1 MNPQDVAGLVM
12 VVLVGLCGG
21 YWLVSK
27 LFPGSSSSPTTPGA
41 ASAAAPEAPGGWH
54 EVLQV
59 APTASADEIRAAYR
73 QLISQYHPDKV
84 ETLGPD
90 IRDLARRKSQEITVA
105 YERGLKARGQPA

>member
-1 MNPQDVAGLVM
+1 MAFLLM
-12 VVLVGLCGG
+12 VVLVGLYGG

-27 LFPGSSSSPTTPGA
+27 LFAGSSSA
-41 ASAAAPEAPGGWH
+41 ARPRDAAADGTPAAPGGWH
-54 EVLQV
+54 DVLQV
-59 APTASADEIRAAYR
+59 APTASAEEIRAAYR

-105 YERGLKARGQPA
+105 YELGLKARGEPA

>member
-1 MNPQDVAGLVM
+1 M
-12 VVLVGLCGG
+12 VVLAGLCGG

-27 LFPGSSSSPTTPGA
+27 LFPGSSSSAAPPHA
-41 ASAAAPEAPGGWH
+41 ASTGAPDTPRSWH
-54 EVLQV
+54 DVLQV

-90 IRDLARRKSQEITVA
+90 IRDLARRKAQEITVA
-105 YERGLKARGQPA
+105 YETGLKARGQPA

>member
-1 MNPQDVAGLVM
+1 VNPQDVALLVM

-27 LFPGSSSSPTTPGA
+27 LFPGSPSPGA
-41 ASAAAPEAPGGWH
+41 PPDAAATRAPETPGGWH

-84 ETLGPD
+84 ETLGAD
-90 IRDLARRKSQEITVA
+90 IRDLALRKSQEITVA
-105 YERGLKARGQPA
+105 YERGLRARGQPA

>member
-1 MNPQDVAGLVM
+1 MAFLVM

-27 LFPGSSSSPTTPGA
+27 LFPGSSSSATPPGA
-41 ASAAAPEAPGGWH
+41 ASTGTPAPSGGWH
-54 EVLQV
+54 DVLQV

-105 YERGLKARGQPA
+105 YESGLKARGKPA

>member
-1 MNPQDVAGLVM
+1 MNPQDVALLVM
-12 VVLVGLCGG
+12 VVLVGLCAG

-27 LFPGSSSSPTTPGA
+27 LFPGSSSAATP
-41 ASAAAPEAPGGWH
+41 AAAATRAPEMPGGWH

-105 YERGLKARGQPA
+105 YERGLEARGQSA